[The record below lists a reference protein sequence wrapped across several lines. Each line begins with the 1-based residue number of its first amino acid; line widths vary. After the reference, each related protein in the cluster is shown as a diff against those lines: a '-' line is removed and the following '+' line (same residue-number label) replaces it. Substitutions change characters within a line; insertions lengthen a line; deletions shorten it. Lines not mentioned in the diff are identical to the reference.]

1 MSSVT
6 LSLAKAHMKV
16 DGSADDELIHLYLDA
31 SESYCGHFIGRPIAD
46 FNPVPADLQVAILK
60 LTAFH
65 FISRSLATFGL
76 TATVAPGGVTALLE
90 NYRRNHFGRSADEDS
105 ADA

>member
-6 LSLAKAHMKV
+6 LSLAKAHMKL
-16 DGSADDELIHLYLDA
+16 DGNSDDELIQLYLGA
-31 SESYCGHFIGRPIAD
+31 SESYCGHFIGRPLNTI
-46 FNPVPADLQVAILK
+46 NPLPDDLKLAVLK

-65 FISRSLATFGL
+65 YEMRSLATFGL
-76 TATVAPGGVTALLE
+76 TAQVAPGGVTALLE
-90 NYRRNHFGRSADEDS
+90 NYRKDWFGRADEGS

>member
-6 LSLAKAHMKV
+6 LSLAKAHMKI
-16 DGSADDELIHLYLDA
+16 DGSADDELIQLYLGA
-31 SESYCGHFIGRPIAD
+31 SESYCGHFIGKSLAGIDPLPD
-46 FNPVPADLQVAILK
+46 DLKLAVLK

-65 FISRSLATFGL
+65 YEMRSLATFGL
-76 TATVAPGGVTALLE
+76 TASVAPGGVTALLE
-90 NYRRNHFGRSADEDS
+90 NYRKNWFGRGADEDN